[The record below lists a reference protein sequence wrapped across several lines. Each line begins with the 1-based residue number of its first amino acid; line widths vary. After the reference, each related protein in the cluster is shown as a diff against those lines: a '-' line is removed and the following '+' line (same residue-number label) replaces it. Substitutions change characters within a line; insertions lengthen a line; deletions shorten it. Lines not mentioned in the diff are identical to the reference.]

1 MKVHFI
7 IGVALLILLTTITI
21 NQKIII
27 TKLQKSKKKKEA
39 QEKKAKISP
48 KIKAILAKY
57 KVKGSLAVRNHMT
70 LCLNLKSGSIDF
82 GTDRINEYW
91 YKDHFADNP
100 KALAFLSEVIPAMN
114 IGNFDK
120 SDVQTDYFH
129 VGWYM
134 SVNLGKWDKP
144 YILNN

>member
-1 MKVHFI
+1 M
-7 IGVALLILLTTITI
+7 AYM
-21 NQKIII
+21 NQE
-27 TKLQKSKKKKEA
+27 KKKELSPLIKSIC
-39 QEKKAKISP
+39 KKHG
-48 KIKAILAKY
+48 IKA
-57 KVKGSLAVRNHMT
+57 T
-70 LCLNLKSGSIDF
+70 LGVHNYSELVLNIKSGSIDF
-82 GTDRINEYW
+82 GADRINEYW